1 MYTKEKQRQLF
12 KKSKQLLK
20 ADTANNELEA
30 TAQVE
35 ELRGVITYH
44 EWKYAVLNDPVI
56 SDFEYDTLYKK
67 LEALESSF
75 PSLLTKDSP
84 TQRVANDLTSDLES
98 VAHLTPMLSLGNSY
112 NAEDLIS
119 FDERIK
125 KLTELEEGTD
135 VEYVV
140 EPKFD
145 GGSIALV
152 YENDRLVRAATR
164 GNGVKGEEMT
174 ANARTMRSI
183 PLVANLSQHG
193 IHKAEMRGE
202 VLIRKDNFDTINKDR
217 EAAGKSIFANPR
229 NAATGGL
236 RMKDPKEAA
245 KRGMEAFIYQLGFA
259 EDAEGNNILA
269 NFKKH
274 SDSIDLLGNVGF
286 KVPNEGRKVCKNIKE
301 VVEFCLLW
309 QEKRD
314 SHDYE
319 LDGMVVKL
327 NNRELQERCG
337 YTSHHPRWAIAFKFK
352 AKQAT
357 TKLINIEY
365 QVGKVGSI
373 TPVAKLE
380 PVALAGVTVS
390 SVSLHNEEF
399 IKSKD
404 LRIGDTVLVER
415 AGDVIPY
422 IVKSMP
428 ELRDGS
434 QKVVN
439 YPTVCP
445 INKSDT
451 PVALV
456 KEEGEAAWR
465 CPNCTCGIQHLQRM
479 IFHISKPA
487 MDIDGFG
494 KSNVERLYELGMVKT
509 IADIYRLDYDEISTL
524 EGFGKRSAAKLKKAI
539 DTAKQNPIHRLLHS
553 LSVHH
558 LGKKASK
565 LLAERINHVLD
576 LKDWTEENF
585 TDIKDIGPVVALNVT
600 AYFSQPENVALLE
613 EMESLGVNLLQTD
626 IDKPLEIAE
635 DAPLVG
641 KSILFTGSLQQMG
654 RKQAQELAKVAGA
667 KVISAVSSKLDI
679 LVVGEKA
686 GSKLKKAEALGTVQ
700 IMTEAAFVELIGGV

>member
-12 KKSKQLLK
+12 DQSKQLLK
-20 ADTANNELEA
+20 TDTANNELSA
-30 TAQVE
+30 AAQVE
-35 ELRGVITYH
+35 ELRTVIAYH

-67 LEALESSF
+67 LEALEHDF

-135 VEYVV
+135 IEYVI

-152 YENDRLVRAATR
+152 YENDRLIRAATR

-174 ANARTMRSI
+174 ANARTMKSI
-183 PLVANLSQHG
+183 PLMADLSQYG
-193 IHKAEMRGE
+193 IYKAEMRGE
-202 VLIRKDNFDTINKDR
+202 VLIQKDNFDAINKSR
-217 EAAGKSIFANPR
+217 EAEGKSIFANPR

-274 SDSIDLLGNVGF
+274 SESIDLLGSIGF
-286 KVPNEGRKVCKNIKE
+286 KVPDEGRKVCKNIKE
-301 VVEFCLLW
+301 VVKFCLLW

-314 SHDYE
+314 SYGYE
-319 LDGMVVKL
+319 LDGMVVKV
-327 NNRELQERCG
+327 NSRELQEKCG

-357 TKLINIEY
+357 TKLLNIEY

-422 IVKSMP
+422 IVKSMS

-439 YPTVCP
+439 YPKSCP
-445 INKSDT
+445 INTNPT
-451 PVALV
+451 PVTLI

-465 CPNCTCGIQHLQRM
+465 CPNCICGIQHLQRM
-479 IFHISKPA
+479 IFHVSKPA

-494 KSNVERLYELGMVKT
+494 KSIVERFYELGMVKT
-509 IADIYRLDYDEISTL
+509 IADIYRLDYETISTL
-524 EGFGKRSAAKLKKAI
+524 EGFGKRSADNLKKAI
-539 DTAKQNPIHRLLHS
+539 DKAKKNPIHRLLHS
-553 LSVHH
+553 LSIHH

-576 LKDWTEENF
+576 LEEWTEENF

-600 AYFSQPENVALLE
+600 AYFDNPENVALLK

-654 RKQAQELAKVAGA
+654 RKEAQKLAKEAGA

-686 GSKLKKAEALGTVQ
+686 GSKLKKAEALGTVE
-700 IMTEAAFVELIGGV
+700 IMTEAAFVELIGGT